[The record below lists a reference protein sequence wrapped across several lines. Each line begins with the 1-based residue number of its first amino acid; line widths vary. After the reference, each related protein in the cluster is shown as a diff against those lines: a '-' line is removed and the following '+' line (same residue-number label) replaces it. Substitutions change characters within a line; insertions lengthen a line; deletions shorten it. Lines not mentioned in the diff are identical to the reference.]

1 MNSIPRLFV
10 GIDVQVARGCAWAAL
25 DERGHAIDRGWTN
38 APSAGDTAGALAS
51 AIDGLERATRATA
64 AIGIDAPRC
73 ALPLP
78 RDHYWD
84 RAHGAWRPRRPGDRG
99 FGRHC
104 EVVVSALGLG
114 RPQWTPLIGACPSW
128 METGFALFSA
138 FARADRVVHEV
149 FPSAAYQ
156 QLRDAREPVVALPFA
171 AFAPGPKDMLDAH
184 VAALVVREVVQGRG
198 CEVGGGDGLG
208 TIALPRPV
216 DAGSCAAVFAW
227 PA

>member
-1 MNSIPRLFV
+1 MSSIPRLFV

-25 DERGHAIDRGWTN
+25 DECGHAVDRGWTS
-38 APSAGDTAGALAS
+38 APSAGGTAAALAS
-51 AIDGLERATRATA
+51 AIECLERTRRTTA
-64 AIGIDAPRC
+64 AIAIDAPRR
-73 ALPLP
+73 ARPAP
-78 RDHYWD
+78 REHYWD
-84 RAHGAWRPRRPGDRG
+84 RAQHAWRRRRTGDRG

-114 RPQWTPLIGACPSW
+114 RPQWTPLMGACPSW
-128 METGFALFSA
+128 METGFALFSTL
-138 FARADRVVHEV
+138 ARAARVVHEV

-156 QLRDAREPVVALPFA
+156 QLRDAREPVVALPLA

-216 DAGSCAAVFAW
+216 DAGSCAAVLAW